1 VLNAKG
7 NNWDWRKIEIT
18 FSRNMPQNL
27 VELAQMVGQLKGIVS
42 DETLIALL
50 PFVTDVTMEIERL
63 AEQSEGIPDL
73 DNLPPV
79 GEVDDLTEEV

>member
-1 VLNAKG
+1 
-7 NNWDWRKIEIT
+7 
-18 FSRNMPQNL
+18 MPQNL

-50 PFVTDVTMEIERL
+50 PFVTDPVMELERL

-73 DNLPPV
+73 DNFV
-79 GEVDDLTEEV
+79 GEVDDLTEEI